1 MKIYKNVKKEP
12 GSSFVPDK
20 SCDTHME
27 KKEGRLWFRTET
39 DIIERRTNTITIEE
53 AANKAV

>member
-1 MKIYKNVKKEP
+1 MRYSY
-12 GSSFVPDK
+12 G
-20 SCDTHME
+20 